1 MVAKRLF
8 AGVGFVL
15 LATAASGTVAHAQ
28 IQPQTPEPT
37 QIAPADAPV
46 VTPSVD
52 ADVLYEL
59 NSAQGDAH
67 TQQRMRWQVSSL
79 RQRLDPQNSDVF
91 MITSWTDHTLTV
103 VDTARKRASVMPVPG
118 PQQITPP
125 GQPAAAGTYA
135 RLGNSVVA
143 GEQCTLWRTTDADGH
158 PTDACYTPDG
168 LLLQVAQQG
177 QVTVRALSVSR
188 ATQPDNVFAI
198 PSGLKREAPAHP

>member
-1 MVAKRLF
+1 MVAKRLL

-15 LATAASGTVAHAQ
+15 VAAVASGTVAHAQ

-37 QIAPADAPV
+37 QISPADAPV

-118 PQQITPP
+118 PQQITPQGSP
-125 GQPAAAGTYA
+125 Q
-135 RLGNSVVA
+135 RLAPMHDWGIP
-143 GEQCTLWRTTDADGH
+143 LWRVNSAHYGAQRMPMGTQQMHAIRQT
-158 PTDACYTPDG
+158 ACFCR
-168 LLLQVAQQG
+168 LH
-177 QVTVRALSVSR
+177 SR
-188 ATQPDNVFAI
+188 
-198 PSGLKREAPAHP
+198 GR

>member
-1 MVAKRLF
+1 MDRSHSYGGGYRTQARQCN
-8 AGVGFVL
+8 ARTRP
-15 LATAASGTVAHAQ
+15 TA
-28 IQPQTPEPT
+28 
-37 QIAPADAPV
+37 D
-46 VTPSVD
+46 
-52 ADVLYEL
+52 Y
-59 NSAQGDAH
+59 
-67 TQQRMRWQVSSL
+67 
-79 RQRLDPQNSDVF
+79 
-91 MITSWTDHTLTV
+91 
-103 VDTARKRASVMPVPG
+103 
-118 PQQITPP
+118 PP

-188 ATQPDNVFAI
+188 ATQPDSVFAI